1 MIRLTEKGWRAFGL
15 LLIFIG
21 FIIGLQTAYQS
32 HHALNILI
40 LFVSAFFFLIGTV
53 ILL

>member
-1 MIRLTEKGWRAFGL
+1 MVRLTKKGWRVFGI

-21 FIIGLQTAYQS
+21 FVLGLQTAYQS
-32 HHALNILI
+32 YHALNILI
-40 LFVSAFFFLIGTV
+40 LFVSAFFFLVGTV

>member
-1 MIRLTEKGWRAFGL
+1 MIRLTKKGWRVFGL

-21 FIIGLQTAYQS
+21 FVLGLQTAYQS